1 MSERVVFVHSTG
13 ATSDM
18 WRRTPREAL
27 GGRDAAYPAN
37 VGYPPNPPLARGA
50 TKDERD
56 DAAGVVRAAEG
67 AARVHLVAHSY
78 GGLVALRALEALG
91 ARVASL
97 LIYEPVLFAE
107 SYFSEHAAFADDDA
121 RGGTEPWLRIF
132 VDFWNRPGAWDK
144 LPESARAELRALGW
158 VMYQEARACAH
169 MTTPFDAWP
178 IAAPTTILVGE
189 RSPEASARTAR
200 ALVDAQPRA
209 TLRVLSKLGHM
220 APLTSP
226 GPVAAA
232 IAEHFARL
240 P

>member
-18 WRRTPREAL
+18 WRRIPLEAI

-37 VGYPPNPPLARGA
+37 VGYPPNRALARGER
-50 TKDERD
+50 KDERD

-67 AARVHLVAHSY
+67 AERVHLVAHSY
-78 GGLVALRALEALG
+78 GGLVALRALEGLG

-97 LIYEPVLFAE
+97 VVYEPVLFAA
-107 SYFSEHAAFADDDA
+107 SYFDDPRFADDDD
-121 RGGTEPWLRIF
+121 RGGTEPWLRVF

-144 LPESARAELRALGW
+144 LPEGARAELRNLGW

-169 MTTPFDAWP
+169 MTTPFEAWP

-189 RSPEASARTAR
+189 RSPAVSARTAR
-200 ALVDAQPRA
+200 ALADAQPRA
-209 TLRVLSKLGHM
+209 TLRILPRLGHM

-226 GPVAAA
+226 APVAAA
-232 IAEHFARL
+232 IAEHFAGLR
-240 P
+240 